1 MSLNAETI
9 LIELTE
15 TENSYSKL
23 LSNIKNVEQLIDDAC
38 DL

>member
-23 LSNIKNVEQLIDDAC
+23 LSNIKNIEQLIDDAC